1 MQTLEP
7 MPRAG
12 GVAASSSDN
21 DGEVDL
27 SEWAEHQLTNPVTT
41 VLTPAIYTLVFIV
54 GFPANALAIWFMAG
68 NIKKPSTIC
77 QINLAVADLLLI
89 LALPFKI
96 HYHFQGNNWVFGE
109 ALCRTATG
117 FFYGNMYCSI
127 LLLTFISVDRYCALV
142 HPFYSRRFRGNRF
155 AVSACAVIWV
165 MVGLFVL
172 PLFLVKQS
180 FKISL
185 TNITSC
191 HDVYLEN
198 MQNVYFYYW
207 QAVVIIGFII
217 PALITVV
224 CYSFVIRMLLLNK
237 REYKKA
243 KVVTVLT
250 LLIYLVCFG
259 PSNVIFF
266 LHQWIPDLYIHYMIT
281 MPISS
286 FNSCIDPFIYYFIS
300 DELRN
305 KVKTMFGIQKVVTRF
320 RNSQTTSTFWL
331 TQMTSTKGSPANSV

>member
-1 MQTLEP
+1 M
-7 MPRAG
+7 
-12 GVAASSSDN
+12 
-21 DGEVDL
+21 
-27 SEWAEHQLTNPVTT
+27 TNPVTT
-41 VLTPAIYTLVFIV
+41 VLTPALYALVFII

-89 LALPFKI
+89 LVLPFKI
-96 HYHFQGNNWVFGE
+96 HYHIQGNNWIFGE
-109 ALCRTATG
+109 ALCRTVTAL
-117 FFYGNMYCSI
+117 FYGNMYCSV
-127 LLLTFISVDRYCALV
+127 LLLTFISIDRYCALV

-155 AVSACAVIWV
+155 AVSTCAAIWV
-165 MVGLFVL
+165 LVGLFVL
-172 PLFLVKQS
+172 PLFLVQQS

-185 TNITSC
+185 TSITNITTC

-198 MQNVYFYYW
+198 MQSVYFYYW

-217 PALITVV
+217 PALITIV

-237 REYKKA
+237 REYRKA

-259 PSNVIFF
+259 PSNVILF
-266 LHQWIPDLYIHYMIT
+266 LHQWIPKLYIHYMIT
-281 MPISS
+281 VPICS

-305 KVKTMFGIQKVVTRF
+305 KIKKMIGIPKVVTRF

-331 TQMTSTKGSPANSV
+331 SRMISSKRSPTNSS